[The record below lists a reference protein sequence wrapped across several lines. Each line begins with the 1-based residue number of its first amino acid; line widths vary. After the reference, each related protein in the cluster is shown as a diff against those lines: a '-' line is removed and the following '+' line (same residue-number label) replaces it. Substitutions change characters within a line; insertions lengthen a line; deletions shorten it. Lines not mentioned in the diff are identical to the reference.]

1 MTRANKHRKKKKI
14 SKFIPILLIVLILF
28 VLGIVY
34 FKLKGN
40 TTGSSS
46 PVSTSTN
53 NTAAENNTAG
63 TDNSATNAAASTSE
77 SSTNA
82 ANTANKS
89 NTSNKTGNS
98 VNSTASNTAVN
109 NAANTTQTDTSNAD
123 SNGNAISVAK
133 AKSIL
138 EAKINKS
145 DQKLSVSYD
154 HLQTRDNQ
162 KYYVFRASESG
173 GDSQSSNTSGWY
185 YVNVNSGEAYNWD
198 LIDDKLD
205 LIK

>member
-1 MTRANKHRKKKKI
+1 MTRANRHRKKKKN
-14 SKFIPILLIVLILF
+14 SKFILILLIFLILF
-28 VLGIVY
+28 VSGIIY

-40 TTGSSS
+40 TTGASS

-53 NTAAENNTAG
+53 NTAAENNTAA
-63 TDNSATNAAASTSE
+63 TDNSAVNAANTSE
-77 SSTNA
+77 SSSNS

-89 NTSNKTGNS
+89 NTTNKTGNS
-98 VNSTASNTAVN
+98 VNSAASNTAAN
-109 NAANTTQTDTSNAD
+109 NVANTTQTDTSNTD
-123 SNGNAISVAK
+123 SNGNAVSVSK

-162 KYYVFRASESG
+162 KYYVFRAAESG

-185 YVNVNSGEAYNWD
+185 YVNVNSGEAYSWD

-205 LIK
+205 LLK